1 MKVVICG
8 AGQVGYGIAERL
20 AAEQNDVSVID
31 SSSKLI
37 AAIGDQLDVRG
48 FVGNGAHPDV
58 LAQAGADE
66 ADMIIAVTLY
76 DEVNMVACQV
86 AHSLFNVP
94 TKVAR
99 VRAQSYLQGRWRNL
113 FARENLPIDV
123 IISPEIEVGDM
134 VLRRLSLPGAV
145 ETMRFADDQVVVIGV
160 NCEEDCPVVDTPL
173 RQLTDLFPDLGSV
186 VVGINRGGKLFAP
199 KSSDSMLVGDL
210 AYVVARRDQVRRTL
224 GIFGHEEP
232 EATRVVIAGG
242 GNIGLYV
249 ARALEQRQT
258 STRVKIIES
267 SRERAVGIA
276 NELKRTVILHGSA
289 LDQGILEE
297 ADVKTADT
305 MITLTN
311 DDEVNILSC
320 VMAKKLGCKRN
331 LSLLNNPSYPAFA
344 NALGIDAFINPRAVT
359 ISRILQHVR
368 RGRIRGVQSLHNGAA
383 EIIEAEAL
391 ETSPLVG
398 RPLREVDLQDGIRIG
413 AVFRNGKVL
422 TPNGDVQIQARDR
435 IVMFAM
441 ANRVRQVEQMFRVS
455 LEFF

>member
-31 SSSKLI
+31 SSPKLI

-160 NCEEDCPVVDTPL
+160 NCEDDCPVVDTPL

-199 KSSDSMLVGDL
+199 KSSDSLLVGDL

-297 ADVKTADT
+297 ADVETADT

-435 IVMFAM
+435 IVIFAM

>member
-297 ADVKTADT
+297 ADVETADT

>member
-1 MKVVICG
+1 
-8 AGQVGYGIAERL
+8 
-20 AAEQNDVSVID
+20 QNDVSVID

-297 ADVKTADT
+297 ADVETADT